1 MVTRS
6 LRGRRGSAEL
16 LAVTLELLQEHGY
29 DRLTVDAVATTARA
43 SKATIYRRWP
53 TKAELV
59 LAAFVEGT
67 RQVAVDPDTG
77 TLRGDLLRL
86 GEQICAHV
94 STHASTI
101 RAVLV
106 ETSRSAELD
115 AMMQEQFLDQ
125 RKALMSHVLARAVD
139 RGEIEASA
147 ITEDLWDVLPGYLI
161 YRSVLTGRAPSR
173 RTVQDLVDNLL
184 IPASPAT
191 TPGARDDQRT
201 PRTACAVRSRTVPS
215 TRLIS
220 PLPERNVVTVRQR
233 VAARRKGHGCSGF
246 RSEAD

>member
-1 MVTRS
+1 MLGGFVEVPVIRS
-6 LRGRRGSAEL
+6 SDGNADCPWSPREAEL

-29 DRLTVDAVATTARA
+29 DRLTLDAVATTAHA
-43 SKATIYRRWP
+43 SKATLYRRWP

-59 LAAFVEGT
+59 MAAFVEGT
-67 RQVAVDPDTG
+67 RQVAVDPDAG

-86 GEQICAHV
+86 AESICAHV
-94 STHASTI
+94 STHAGTI

-106 ETSRSAELD
+106 EVSRSPELD

-161 YRSVLTGRAPSR
+161 YRSVLTGRAPSSH
-173 RTVQDLVDNLL
+173 TVQDFVDNVL
-184 IPASPAT
+184 IPSLT
-191 TPGARDDQRT
+191 RHS
-201 PRTACAVRSRTVPS
+201 VR
-215 TRLIS
+215 
-220 PLPERNVVTVRQR
+220 
-233 VAARRKGHGCSGF
+233 
-246 RSEAD
+246 RS

>member
-1 MVTRS
+1 MRS
-6 LRGRRGSAEL
+6 SNGVAQSLWSPRECEL

-29 DRLTVDAVATTARA
+29 DRLTVDAVAATARA

-86 GEQICAHV
+86 GEQIIAHV

-106 ETSRSAELD
+106 EFSRSEDLV
-115 AMMQEQFLDQ
+115 AMMQEQFFEQ
-125 RKALMSHVLARAVD
+125 RKALMTHVLARAVD

-147 ITEDLWDVLPGYLI
+147 VTDEFWDVLPGYLI
-161 YRSVLTGRAPSR
+161 YRSVLTGRAPSAG
-173 RTVQDLVDNLL
+173 TITQLVDNLL
-184 IPASPAT
+184 L
-191 TPGARDDQRT
+191 PGL
-201 PRTACAVRSRTVPS
+201 
-215 TRLIS
+215 TR
-220 PLPERNVVTVRQR
+220 NN
-233 VAARRKGHGCSGF
+233 ARRP
-246 RSEAD
+246 

>member
-1 MVTRS
+1 MRNS
-6 LRGRRGSAEL
+6 NAAAESPWSPRECEL

-29 DRLTVDAVATTARA
+29 DRLSLDAVAATARA
-43 SKATIYRRWP
+43 SKATLYRRWP

-67 RQVAVDPDTG
+67 RHVAVDPDTG
-77 TLRGDLLRL
+77 TLRGDLLKL
-86 GEQICAHV
+86 GEAICDHV

-106 ETSRSAELD
+106 ETSRSTELD

-125 RKALMSHVLARAVD
+125 RKALVSHILARAVD

-147 ITEDLWDVLPGYLI
+147 VTEDLWDILPGYLI

-173 RTVQDLVDNLL
+173 QTIEDLVDNVLL
-184 IPASPAT
+184 
-191 TPGARDDQRT
+191 PGL
-201 PRTACAVRSRTVPS
+201 
-215 TRLIS
+215 TR
-220 PLPERNVVTVRQR
+220 NN
-233 VAARRKGHGCSGF
+233 ARRS
-246 RSEAD
+246 

>member
-1 MVTRS
+1 MTRS
-6 LRGRRGSAEL
+6 SDDDADCPWSAREGEL
-16 LAVTLELLQEHGY
+16 LAVTLQLLQEHGY

-77 TLRGDLLRL
+77 TLRGDLLRM
-86 GEQICAHV
+86 GESIRAHV
-94 STHASTI
+94 STHAGTI

-106 ETSRSAELD
+106 EVSRSADLD

-125 RKALMSHVLARAVD
+125 RKALMGHVLAKAVE
-139 RGEIEASA
+139 RGEIDASA

-161 YRSVLTGRAPSR
+161 YRTVLTGRAPSS
-173 RTVQDLVDNLL
+173 RTVADLVDDVL
-184 IPASPAT
+184 IPSL
-191 TPGARDDQRT
+191 
-201 PRTACAVRSRTVPS
+201 
-215 TRLIS
+215 TRH
-220 PLPERNVVTVRQR
+220 N
-233 VAARRKGHGCSGF
+233 G
-246 RSEAD
+246 

>member
-1 MVTRS
+1 MIRS
-6 LRGRRGSAEL
+6 SDGNADCPWSPREAEL

-29 DRLTVDAVATTARA
+29 DRLTLDAVATTAHA
-43 SKATIYRRWP
+43 SKATLYRRWP
-53 TKAELV
+53 TKAQLV
-59 LAAFVEGT
+59 MAAFVEGT

-86 GEQICAHV
+86 GEQIWAHV

-106 ETSRSAELD
+106 EVSRSAQLD

-125 RKALMSHVLARAVD
+125 RKALMSHVFARAVD

-161 YRSVLTGRAPSR
+161 YRSVLTGRAPSS
-173 RTVQDLVDNLL
+173 RTVQDVVDNVL
-184 IPASPAT
+184 IPSL
-191 TPGARDDQRT
+191 
-201 PRTACAVRSRTVPS
+201 
-215 TRLIS
+215 TRHYVES
-220 PLPERNVVTVRQR
+220 
-233 VAARRKGHGCSGF
+233 S
-246 RSEAD
+246 

>member
-1 MVTRS
+1 MIRS
-6 LRGRRGSAEL
+6 SDGDAESPWSPRECEL

-29 DRLTVDAVATTARA
+29 DRLTLDAVAATARA
-43 SKATIYRRWP
+43 SKATLYRRWP

-77 TLRGDLLRL
+77 TLRGDLLKL
-86 GEQICAHV
+86 GEAICAHV

-106 ETSRSAELD
+106 ETSRSTELD

-125 RKALMSHVLARAVD
+125 RKALMAHVLARAVD

-147 ITEDLWDVLPGYLI
+147 ITEDLWDMLPGYLI
-161 YRSVLTGRAPSR
+161 YRSVLTGRAPSG
-173 RTVQDLVDNLL
+173 RTIQELVDNALL
-184 IPASPAT
+184 
-191 TPGARDDQRT
+191 PGLTRHNEM
-201 PRTACAVRSRTVPS
+201 RS
-215 TRLIS
+215 
-220 PLPERNVVTVRQR
+220 
-233 VAARRKGHGCSGF
+233 
-246 RSEAD
+246 